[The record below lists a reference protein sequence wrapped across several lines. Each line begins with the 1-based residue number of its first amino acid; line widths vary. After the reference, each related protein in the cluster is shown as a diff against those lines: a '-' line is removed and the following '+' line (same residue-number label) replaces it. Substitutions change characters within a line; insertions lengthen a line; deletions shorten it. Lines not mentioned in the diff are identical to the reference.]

1 MKSGTGPV
9 ASMIER
15 IAVQIRSLQK
25 RSKQSFGL
33 THSGEVTGTNPVIKR
48 NGFSMLEVMVVAAMA
63 ITLMG
68 IAVPILQSVMQNYR
82 VIGDARSIA
91 AQLSLARMRAASEF
105 TQARLNF
112 NTSANTYQLQVWS
125 KSANAFQIEGAVQTL
140 SAGDAFS
147 FGAISA
153 PAGGQTSIAQTQ
165 YITFN
170 SRGLSV
176 DSSGNPVGTAAIY
189 IINNQGLCFAITAS
203 LAGQPV
209 VYQWTGTA
217 WKGL

>member
-1 MKSGTGPV
+1 MVK
-9 ASMIER
+9 
-15 IAVQIRSLQK
+15 K
-25 RSKQSFGL
+25 
-33 THSGEVTGTNPVIKR
+33 
-48 NGFSMLEVMVVAAMA
+48 NGFSIIEMMLVAAMA
-63 ITLMG
+63 IILMG
-68 IAVPILQSVMQNYR
+68 IAVPALQSVMQNYR

-91 AQLSLARMRAASEF
+91 AQLSLARTRAASEF

-112 NTSANTYQLQVWS
+112 NTSANTYQLEVWS

-140 SAGDAFS
+140 SAGDT
-147 FGAISA
+147 FGFGTIST
-153 PAGGQTSIAQTQ
+153 PAGGQTTIAQTQ

-170 SRGLSV
+170 SRGISV

-189 IINNQGLCFAITAS
+189 IISNQGLYFAITAS
-203 LAGQPV
+203 LAGQPA